1 MEEMNLKCCAHL
13 GDAVY
18 ELYIREKIIPL
29 TTNLAK
35 LHKINTS
42 FVCASYQCELLDYL
56 EPYLTEEEK
65 DIVRRGRNIPSS
77 SARRI
82 NQSLHRLATGFE
94 AFIGHLHLS
103 DKTRLS
109 EIFALLDEYIAKT
122 NTGFRD

>member
-13 GDAVY
+13 GDAVF
-18 ELYIREKIIPL
+18 EVFVREKIIHM
-29 TTNLAK
+29 TTNLSK

-42 FVCASYQCELLDYL
+42 FVCASYQCRLLEYL
-56 EPYLTEEEK
+56 EPFLTEKEK

-94 AFIGHLHLS
+94 ALIGYLHLYNRS
-103 DKTRLS
+103 RLD
-109 EIFALLDEYIAKT
+109 EIFSLIDKYIET
-122 NTGFRD
+122 NSLK